1 LSTEKELKLQAKSD
15 ESNNVNSQLVNQ
27 LTKQKEGEAN
37 KATKQDENKDK
48 LKEISANQ
56 YATSAD
62 KSQKSSDKHI
72 ENQATINNAEITKT
86 QKLVLP
92 NELGKTYEEGVTE
105 ESFTQKDDNGLM
117 KAFITRRVVVI
128 EGRGVVFIR
137 TQTVQATTYT
147 KDGESITDSSWQ
159 KETQDPKLV
168 KHKK

>member
-1 LSTEKELKLQAKSD
+1 
-15 ESNNVNSQLVNQ
+15 
-27 LTKQKEGEAN
+27 
-37 KATKQDENKDK
+37 
-48 LKEISANQ
+48 
-56 YATSAD
+56 
-62 KSQKSSDKHI
+62 
-72 ENQATINNAEITKT
+72 
-86 QKLVLP
+86 LP

-105 ESFTQKDDNGLM
+105 ESFAQKDDNGLM

-147 KDGESITDSSWQ
+147 KDGESITESSWQ